1 MESRKEAEISNALF
15 DMLDDPFNAKL
26 PDLAVVNLYK
36 LAKDRRIWLD
46 IAVDDNTLEWEKQIL
61 LWNMED
67 HGVPAAQRKPIWI
80 YLFNYGGSFDMEWS
94 FIDLI
99 DASATPI
106 YTVNMGVCASAA
118 ADIFIAG
125 KKRFMTKNARTM
137 LHQGSAGF
145 QGDSQMVNV
154 LPKTHRN
161 CAPIWIPTWNL
172 FLSGSAASINTLPK
186 QRSFSKWLALPTCM
200 LGITRRSLRKFL
212 LRLSNR
218 C

>member
-106 YTVNMGVCASAA
+106 YTVNPAHVAWLLLFAVLIYCIRIAKELRAA
-118 ADIFIAG
+118 
-125 KKRFMTKNARTM
+125 
-137 LHQGSAGF
+137 
-145 QGDSQMVNV
+145 
-154 LPKTHRN
+154 P
-161 CAPIWIPTWNL
+161 AP
-172 FLSGSAASINTLPK
+172 
-186 QRSFSKWLALPTCM
+186 Q
-200 LGITRRSLRKFL
+200 
-212 LRLSNR
+212 
-218 C
+218 

>member
-67 HGVPAAQRKPIWI
+67 RGVHAAQRKPIWI

-99 DASATPI
+99 DASTTPI

-145 QGDSQMVNV
+145 QGDSQKLFDQVDDYKRQLERTKQFILERTQISSRAYGAHLKDDWWLNAEECLKHGVCDQLIESIEDV
-154 LPKTHRN
+154 L
-161 CAPIWIPTWNL
+161 
-172 FLSGSAASINTLPK
+172 
-186 QRSFSKWLALPTCM
+186 
-200 LGITRRSLRKFL
+200 
-212 LRLSNR
+212 
-218 C
+218 